1 MKRIMLTLVLAI
13 AAGVWNLNWASGSQ
27 ITSLCD
33 EWNVLKF
40 TDPAYYNFYGIDTI
54 MPYKS
59 WSSQTRHYYLKGDT
73 TINSTHYTK
82 AFYENVYIGALRE
95 SEDASKIF
103 GIPVNRMHEYLLYDW
118 SAQEKDTLQNFWV
131 GEGLP
136 YYLDIKKVV
145 VNTIVDYKN
154 PREFMINV
162 VGHLKNGSDD
172 STLYAYTYKIIEGVG
187 VSYGAP
193 IIHSFIEE
201 GSQAILCAY
210 KNGEQVYTS
219 TQGNR
224 LGCFFDS
231 RMITELLKGNWKVYK
246 EKLMTS
252 RSTKENDVDD
262 EFLYTFTDST
272 MQMICPTCYS
282 TPKFYGIE
290 PYRNIS
296 GNNVFVE
303 IWIEDLFGAIQE
315 NDSVTPYTSI
325 KIRNITRNE
334 IEWSYWGRF
343 GDDQWIEHYQ
353 YLKRYPE
360 ELSDTIPLFIKDG
373 PGSSTVEPVDPNLIY
388 ATLSKDILSI
398 YVLRDMEINMVLYK
412 APSANHAPAVKRAIK
427 ATTFTDSIST
437 TLTESGTYTLELTNP
452 AWDYTI
458 VGTFEY
464 QVPQAVEN
472 TPANTPSATKILKDG
487 QLLFLYEGKMY
498 NVQGQ
503 QVQ

>member
-1 MKRIMLTLVLAI
+1 MRELS
-13 AAGVWNLNWASGSQ
+13 N
-27 ITSLCD
+27 
-33 EWNVLKF
+33 
-40 TDPAYYNFYGIDTI
+40 
-54 MPYKS
+54 
-59 WSSQTRHYYLKGDT
+59 
-73 TINSTHYTK
+73 
-82 AFYENVYIGALRE
+82 ENVIHVIKENAQYLQFRKLLEYDDVIKHAYSVGLDVNFRTARVNKEMLP
-95 SEDASKIF
+95 ED
-103 GIPVNRMHEYLLYDW
+103 EYNK
-118 SAQEKDTLQNFWV
+118 A
-131 GEGLP
+131 
-136 YYLDIKKVV
+136 
-145 VNTIVDYKN
+145 IVDYKN

-172 STLYAYTYKIIEGVG
+172 STLYAYTYTIIEGVG

-246 EKLMTS
+246 EKLITS
-252 RSTKENDVDD
+252 RSTKENDVND

-343 GDDQWIEHYQ
+343 GDDQWRFMQ
-353 YLKRYPE
+353 P
-360 ELSDTIPLFIKDG
+360 
-373 PGSSTVEPVDPNLIY
+373 
-388 ATLSKDILSI
+388 
-398 YVLRDMEINMVLYK
+398 
-412 APSANHAPAVKRAIK
+412 
-427 ATTFTDSIST
+427 
-437 TLTESGTYTLELTNP
+437 
-452 AWDYTI
+452 
-458 VGTFEY
+458 
-464 QVPQAVEN
+464 
-472 TPANTPSATKILKDG
+472 
-487 QLLFLYEGKMY
+487 
-498 NVQGQ
+498 
-503 QVQ
+503 